1 MVHSNINTMLT
12 ELHFLYFF
20 CFLGG
25 RGTTLY
31 YILYTFSV
39 LRGDG
44 GERHCGWLACGE
56 KLSIFLSEKIFY
68 RNNSR
73 MVEA

>member
-1 MVHSNINTMLT
+1 MIHSNANTMPT
-12 ELHFLYFF
+12 ELHSLFFF
-20 CFLGG
+20 CFWRG

-39 LRGDG
+39 LWGDG
-44 GERHCGWLACGE
+44 GERHYGWLAYGE

-68 RNNSR
+68 RNKSQ